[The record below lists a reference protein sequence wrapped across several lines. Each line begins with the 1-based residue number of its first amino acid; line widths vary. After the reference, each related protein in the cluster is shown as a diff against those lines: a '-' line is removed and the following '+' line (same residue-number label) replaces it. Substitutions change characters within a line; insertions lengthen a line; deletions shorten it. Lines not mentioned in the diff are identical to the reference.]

1 MWCMLN
7 GRYGSLLFFIMM
19 EYLFVVLLVYL
30 GCLSLAMDSMEA
42 QTCSL
47 ICLAEGC
54 CELCVGL
61 TVFVLL
67 YSFVGSGLLVYYR
80 QY

>member
-1 MWCMLN
+1 MWCIISNRHN
-7 GRYGSLLFFIMM
+7 GLLFFIVM
-19 EYLFVVLLVYL
+19 EYLFVALVLYL
-30 GCLSLAMDSMEA
+30 GCLSVSLDSMEA

-47 ICLAEGC
+47 ICLVISG

-61 TVFVLL
+61 TVFVML

-80 QY
+80 L

>member
-1 MWCMLN
+1 
-7 GRYGSLLFFIMM
+7 MM

-30 GCLSLAMDSMEA
+30 GCLSVSLDSMEA

-47 ICLAEGC
+47 ICLVISG

-61 TVFVLL
+61 TVFVVL
-67 YSFVGSGLLVYYR
+67 YSFVGSGLLVYNR
-80 QY
+80 FLG